1 MFANPPKW
9 KRALQQVV
17 YVHLSTRT
25 CKTLWSNLLNQ
36 GLPAFSCLSPFL
48 VREGLHSFD
57 MMREAVITRICSTPA
72 CYQIQCQSSFSRL
85 RSLNYCQIWLFLQLL
100 LNRLFPE
107 VPVLGVILKGLFLL
121 HASKCSAFMRCLACL
136 FHGSVLWVAVG
147 YRQHLFLAYLWHGSF
162 LELLEP
168 IIPGTTPQGHR
179 ELGLGIPAF
188 WLKSNRLT
196 PSAFP
201 VFHGGVEINSS
212 DGKFLGSSFP

>member
-57 MMREAVITRICSTPA
+57 MMREAVIIRICSTPA

-107 VPVLGVILKGLFLL
+107 VPLLGVILKGLFLL

-179 ELGLGIPAF
+179 ELGLGIPS
-188 WLKSNRLT
+188 LLT
-196 PSAFP
+196 EIQQVNPFCLPS
-201 VFHGGVEINSS
+201 VSQ
-212 DGKFLGSSFP
+212 GSRNQQ